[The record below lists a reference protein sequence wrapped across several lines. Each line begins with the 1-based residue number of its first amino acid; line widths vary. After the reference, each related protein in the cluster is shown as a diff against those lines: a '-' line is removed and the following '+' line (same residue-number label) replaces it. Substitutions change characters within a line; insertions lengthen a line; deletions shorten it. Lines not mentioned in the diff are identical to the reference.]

1 MSNPE
6 LKVIHRLIRRVGC
19 AFYEV
24 KDRIL
29 LDALL
34 KHSTLRDDHLSMIM
48 DMQLKEVRRIC
59 GGLKENRMID
69 EYHSRMDTREGY
81 SRPNGRTYY
90 YINYRATIDVIKW
103 KIHKL
108 VKTVGDRMTKDYDTK
123 GYICPVCMRQYT
135 SLDAVS
141 LVSPDAMS
149 FLCTDCGTALNDNE
163 ESFEVKD
170 SQERLSRLMSQM
182 SKIISSLKEVDEI
195 VVPEN
200 TFIMA
205 IANAIPPDLDSVSLS
220 EYLEPVST
228 NTVTASTVFHSTAAE
243 PSILIDFDMESKSMT
258 KDFGKKEKQV
268 SSLTENDLPI
278 WHSQSTIMN
287 DFTDTDNLYKNI
299 NSEDFLD
306 FQNNGLKDNVSKKE
320 KPEAIENAV
329 AEYYAKLRARK
340 DTEIK
345 DETKDLDYDDFDND
359 FEDVDDLE
367 IGSFLNDDYL
377 ELQKRHHDTNGLEK

>member
-19 AFYEV
+19 AFYGV

-34 KHSTLRDDHLSMIM
+34 KHSILRDDHLSMIM
-48 DMQLKEVRRIC
+48 DLQLKEIRKIC
-59 GGLKENRMID
+59 VGLKENRMID
-69 EYHSRMDTREGY
+69 EYHSRMETREGH

-90 YINYRATIDVIKW
+90 YINYRSTIDVIKW

-149 FLCTDCGTALNDNE
+149 FLCTDCGAALNDNE

-170 SQERLSRLMSQM
+170 GQERLSLLMSQM

-200 TFIMA
+200 TFITA
-205 IANAIPPDLDSVSLS
+205 IANAIPPDLDSIRSS
-220 EYLEPVST
+220 EYLELTPM
-228 NTVTASTVFHSTAAE
+228 NTPTASTVFHSNTAE
-243 PSILIDFDMESKSMT
+243 PSILIDFDMEPKSMT
-258 KDFGKKEKQV
+258 KDFDKKEKQV
-268 SSLTENDLPI
+268 SLTENDLSI
-278 WHSQSTIMN
+278 WHSQSTIVN

-299 NSEDFLD
+299 NSIDFVD

-320 KPEAIENAV
+320 KPEAIENV
-329 AEYYAKLRARK
+329 E
-340 DTEIK
+340 TE
-345 DETKDLDYDDFDND
+345 DLDCDDFNND
-359 FEDVDDLE
+359 FEDLDDIE
-367 IGSFLNDDYL
+367 IGSFSNDYL
-377 ELQKRHHDTNGLEK
+377 ELQKRYHDTNGLKK